1 MPVFFS
7 IALVLLFTVT
17 SFESSAAERAALF
30 PIQDKQ
36 ILMRNAEPQ
45 SLPYWVT
52 NIPENA
58 FVGISGFSRSIEESR
73 QQAMN
78 SAIGQILQAMG
89 ADYQLTHESVLSGN
103 LDQSRH
109 ELKERL
115 AYTARWLLDSV
126 QQNARQYAFQETGDG
141 IIAYV
146 LVQMM
151 PWELERL
158 KKLTMGAKLTA
169 QITERSGDHVCVE
182 VRELNGVRVTLT
194 DFRMTVSAVHKNARL
209 ITLFF
214 WKVPE
219 SDVLSHEGALPRSL
233 LLKNSTDK
241 AMIGIHA
248 DQIGL
253 RTVLMGTRRD
263 FSIEISGYDEVGR
276 PVSVPVRSP

>member
-1 MPVFFS
+1 MSVYS
-7 IALVLLFTVT
+7 YVALALLLTVT
-17 SFESSAAERAALF
+17 PFETPTAERASLF

-36 ILMRNAEPQ
+36 ILMKSAESQ

-52 NIPENA
+52 HIPENA
-58 FVGISGFSRSIEESR
+58 FVGISGPSRSIEEAR

-89 ADYQLTHESVLSGN
+89 ADYQLTHESTLSGN

-115 AYTARWLLDSV
+115 AYSARWLLDSV

-141 IIAYV
+141 FVAYV

-158 KKLTMGAKLTA
+158 KKLTIGAKLTA
-169 QITERSGDHVCVE
+169 QITERSGDHVSVE
-182 VRELNGVRVTLT
+182 VREINGVRVTLT
-194 DFRMTVSAVHKNARL
+194 DFRMTVSAVHQNAGL

-214 WKVPE
+214 WKVPR
-219 SDVLSHEGALPRSL
+219 SDVLTHEGALPRRL
-233 LLKNSTDK
+233 LLKNSADK
-241 AMIGIHA
+241 AVIGIHG
-248 DQIGL
+248 DRIGL
-253 RTVLMGTRRD
+253 RMVLMGTQRD
-263 FSIEISGYDEVGR
+263 VIIEISGYDEVGR
-276 PVSVPVRSP
+276 PVSVPARSP

>member
-1 MPVFFS
+1 MT
-7 IALVLLFTVT
+7 VLFCMTLTLLLIIT
-17 SFESSAAERAALF
+17 PFEAPAAERAALF
-30 PIQDKQ
+30 AIQDKQ
-36 ILMRNAEPQ
+36 ILMKSAEPQ

-52 NIPENA
+52 HIPENA
-58 FVGISGFSRSIEESR
+58 FMGISGPSRSIEDAR

-78 SAIGQILQAMG
+78 SAISQILQAMG

-115 AYTARWLLDSV
+115 AYSARWLLDSV

-141 IIAYV
+141 LVAYV

-169 QITERSGDHVCVE
+169 QIMERSGDHVSVE

-194 DFRMTVSAVHKNARL
+194 DFRMTVSAVHKNAGL

-214 WKVPE
+214 WKVPGSE
-219 SDVLSHEGALPRSL
+219 VLTHEGALPRRL
-233 LLKNSTDK
+233 LLKNSADK
-241 AMIGIHA
+241 AVIGING
-248 DQIGL
+248 DRIGL
-253 RTVLMGTRRD
+253 RTVLMGTQRD
-263 FSIEISGYDEVGR
+263 IVIDISGYDEVGR

>member
-1 MPVFFS
+1 MPVFFC
-7 IALVLLFTVT
+7 IALVLLLTVT
-17 SFESSAAERAALF
+17 PFDAQSSERAALS
-30 PIQDKQ
+30 PMQDKQ
-36 ILMRNAEPQ
+36 ILMRSADPQ

-58 FVGISGFSRSIEESR
+58 FVGISGPSRSIEEAR

-115 AYTARWLLDSV
+115 AYSARWLLDSV

-141 IIAYV
+141 LVAYV

-169 QITERSGDHVCVE
+169 QITERSGDHVSVE

-194 DFRMTVSAVHKNARL
+194 DFRMTVSAVHRNAGL

-219 SDVLSHEGALPRSL
+219 SEVLTHEGALPRRL

-241 AMIGIHA
+241 AVIGIHG
-248 DQIGL
+248 DRIGL
-253 RTVLMGTRRD
+253 RTVLMGTQRD
-263 FSIEISGYDEVGR
+263 VSIEISGYDEVGR